1 MPMTKKGLLPNA
13 YRFIH
18 IAADGFEDRI
28 LRGRIYHDSREGG
41 TAFVGLSEMILVL
54 EELFDEIHYPVKSV
68 DYRNFSGKRQELGEE
83 IKETALSQPLPDR
96 KGKQADFTLHVKYR
110 YNATWQGTITH
121 LGTGERT
128 SFLSLMELMDIL
140 AVSLG
145 GQIRP
150 GGTGLGKRMC
160 EVTVRNYEGC
170 QMGGDV
176 SHPAVADRRTFINE
190 FDLKEEIAAMLDPL
204 PEGSQSNG
212 IIIPRSFHVA
222 VGNYGPATF
231 VVRILFRRNATWQ
244 GTVSWKEKRC
254 QVNFRSFMELLL
266 LMQEAVGR
274 TGEWIQEERNIS
286 V

>member
-28 LRGRIYHDSREGG
+28 LKGRLYHDSREGG
-41 TAFVGLSEMILVL
+41 MPFIGLSEMILIL
-54 EELFDEIHYPVKSV
+54 EELFDEIHYPIKSV
-68 DYRNFSGKRQELGEE
+68 
-83 IKETALSQPLPDR
+83 
-96 KGKQADFTLHVKYR
+96 
-110 YNATWQGTITH
+110 
-121 LGTGERT
+121 
-128 SFLSLMELMDIL
+128 L

-145 GQIRP
+145 CQIRP

-204 PEGSQSNG
+204 PEGSRPDG

-244 GTVSWKEKRC
+244 GTVSWREKRS

-274 TGEWIQEERNIS
+274 TGEWKQQERNIS

>member
-1 MPMTKKGLLPNA
+1 MPMMKKGLLPNA

-18 IAADGFEDRI
+18 IAADGFENRI

-41 TAFVGLSEMILVL
+41 TAFVGLSEMILLL
-54 EELFDEIHYPVKSV
+54 EELFDEIHYPAKSV
-68 DYRNFSGKRQELGEE
+68 DYRKFYGKKQESEEVRDLFSSEL
-83 IKETALSQPLPDR
+83 LPER
-96 KGKQADFTLHVKYR
+96 RGKQADFTLHVKHR

-121 LGTGERT
+121 QETGVCS

-145 GQIRP
+145 GKIRS
-150 GGTGLGKRMC
+150 GGTGLGKKMC

-190 FDLKEEIAAMLDPL
+190 FDLKEEIGAMLDPL
-204 PEGSQSNG
+204 PEESSPGRV
-212 IIIPRSFHVA
+212 IVPRSFQVA

-231 VVRILFRRNATWQ
+231 AVRILFRENATWQ
-244 GTVSWKEKRC
+244 GMVSWKEKRC
-254 QVNFRSFMELLL
+254 QVKFRSFMELLL
-266 LMQEAVGR
+266 LMQEAVGS
-274 TGEWIQEERNIS
+274 TGEWTQRERNIS

>member
-1 MPMTKKGLLPNA
+1 MPMTKRGLLPNA

-28 LRGRIYHDSREGG
+28 LKGRLYHESWEGG
-41 TAFVGLSEMILVL
+41 RAFGGLSEMIMVL
-54 EELFDEIHYPVKSV
+54 EKLFDEIHYPVKSV
-68 DYRNFSGKRQELGEE
+68 DYRNFSGKYRELKGETG
-83 IKETALSQPLPDR
+83 ETGELPSLPEQ
-96 KGKQADFTLHVKYR
+96 KGKKADFTLHVKYR
-110 YNATWQGTITH
+110 YNATWQGTITN
-121 LGTGERT
+121 LGTGERE

-145 GQIRP
+145 SQVRH

-176 SHPAVADRRTFINE
+176 SHPAVSDRRTFINE

-204 PEGSQSNG
+204 PEESRSND

-244 GTVSWKEKRC
+244 GTVRWKEKRS

-274 TGEWIQEERNIS
+274 TGKWIQEERDVS

>member
-1 MPMTKKGLLPNA
+1 MP
-13 YRFIH
+13 
-18 IAADGFEDRI
+18 E
-28 LRGRIYHDSREGG
+28 
-41 TAFVGLSEMILVL
+41 
-54 EELFDEIHYPVKSV
+54 
-68 DYRNFSGKRQELGEE
+68 
-83 IKETALSQPLPDR
+83 R
-96 KGKQADFTLHVKYR
+96 KGKKADFTLHVKYR
-110 YNATWQGTITH
+110 YNATWQGSITN
-121 LGTGERT
+121 LGTGERK

-145 GQIRP
+145 SQIRP

-204 PEGSQSNG
+204 PEGSRPDG

-244 GTVSWKEKRC
+244 GTVSWREKRS

-274 TGEWIQEERNIS
+274 TGEWKQQERNIS